1 MQATA
6 LLHGVDCRWV
16 HLARSLTRPLT
27 RTRNHNDNRNR
38 QSKVTHFAG
47 VLANTHGVEKGDRVL
62 IYMPMI
68 PQGNPCSDALMRIIE
83 ALQALTPLPRC
94 AAVIAMLACARI
106 GAIHSVVFGGFA
118 ADQLA
123 VRIDH
128 AKPKVM
134 STCEREWLLPVA
146 QFLGRVGAQVTLSA
160 SCGIEPHHIVQYKP
174 LLDRAIEM
182 AKHKPQANIIYQR

>member
-1 MQATA
+1 
-6 LLHGVDCRWV
+6 LSIGLPRS
-16 HLARSLTRPLT
+16 LARSPTRPLA
-27 RTRNHNDNRNR
+27 HNDNRNR

-94 AAVIAMLACARI
+94 AAIIAMLACARI

-134 STCEREWLLPVA
+134 KTREREWPA
-146 QFLGRVGAQVTLSA
+146 CGSILGRGGAGDSLGLVR
-160 SCGIEPHHIVQYKP
+160 Y
-174 LLDRAIEM
+174 
-182 AKHKPQANIIYQR
+182 